1 MNLGKPDSSSLWKQI
16 VKEVELSWPT
26 DRWRDVGVVIGCS
39 GGADSVALVR
49 ALSSLQQSLRQ
60 AGTSPRGFLI
70 VAHFNHQLRGEESD
84 QDQTSVLHLAQE
96 LGLQI
101 EIQQASKRKAGLAGP
116 PTSDLAEQVNRAE
129 LDTDEASLRHA
140 RMQFLIQVA
149 KQNGARYIALAHSME
164 DNVETV
170 LHHLMRGTG
179 PSGLAGIGHPLP
191 IESDL
196 VVTRPLLHT
205 RRELIRHA
213 LSEQN
218 YAWREDQSNLDC
230 RYRRNWIRHQL
241 IPMMESEYPSSVE
254 AIGRAIELQSSW
266 RHCIDRMASK
276 WLDRHVK
283 ANPDFCILKDSET
296 DRPILIAAM
305 QKLWADHHWPRQ
317 SMNQKHWE
325 TLAEMIQGRR
335 TSPCTLPS
343 GIRVIES
350 QLNIRI
356 DLSSCDRPSKRQDG

>member
-49 ALSSLQQSLRQ
+49 VLSSLQQSLRQ

-70 VAHFNHQLRGEESD
+70 VAHFNHQLRGDESD

-101 EIQQASKRKAGLAGP
+101 EIQQASERKACLAGP
-116 PTSDLAEQVNRAE
+116 PNSDPAEQVNRAE

-164 DNVETV
+164 DNVRDRASSPHARHRTIWPRRHWTPTTNREC
-170 LHHLMRGTG
+170 
-179 PSGLAGIGHPLP
+179 
-191 IESDL
+191 DL

-205 RRELIRHA
+205 RRELIR
-213 LSEQN
+213 
-218 YAWREDQSNLDC
+218 RIV
-230 RYRRNWIRHQL
+230 RT
-241 IPMMESEYPSSVE
+241 
-254 AIGRAIELQSSW
+254 EL
-266 RHCIDRMASK
+266 R
-276 WLDRHVK
+276 
-283 ANPDFCILKDSET
+283 
-296 DRPILIAAM
+296 
-305 QKLWADHHWPRQ
+305 
-317 SMNQKHWE
+317 
-325 TLAEMIQGRR
+325 LARG
-335 TSPCTLPS
+335 S
-343 GIRVIES
+343 IES
-350 QLNIRI
+350 GLP
-356 DLSSCDRPSKRQDG
+356 LPP